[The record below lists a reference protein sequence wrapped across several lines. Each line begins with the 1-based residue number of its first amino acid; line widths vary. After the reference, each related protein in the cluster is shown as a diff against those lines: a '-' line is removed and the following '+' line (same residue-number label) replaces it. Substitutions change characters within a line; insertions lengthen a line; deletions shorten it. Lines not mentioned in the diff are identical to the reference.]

1 MAVSFKTLATLEPY
15 AAPRMQIEFISSF
28 AVIAPDPST
37 SRRLYLDTLGLPL
50 QPAAPG
56 DDYVFS
62 DTVDGSKHFGVWPL
76 AQAAAACFGT
86 PVWPS
91 DRPIPQASV
100 EFEVADEAAV
110 QSAAEELQ
118 ARGYELLHAA
128 RTEPWGQVVA
138 RVQTAEGLILGISFM
153 PPMHEVG

>member
-1 MAVSFKTLATLEPY
+1 
-15 AAPRMQIEFISSF
+15 MQIEFISSF

-37 SRRLYLDTLGLPL
+37 SRRLYMDSLGLPM

-56 DDYVFS
+56 DDYVFT
-62 DTVDGSKHFGVWPL
+62 DKVDGSKHFGVWPL

-91 DRPIPQASV
+91 DRPVPQASI
-100 EFEVADEAAV
+100 EFEVADAATV
-110 QSAAEELQ
+110 DTTAAELR
-118 ARGYELLHAA
+118 ARGYELLHTS
-128 RTEPWGQVVA
+128 RTEPWGQTVA
-138 RVQTAEGLILGISFM
+138 RMQTPEGLILGISFM